1 MRVKLFIPFMH
12 KSRQRSMNMTRLTK
26 DDDSSPIRSLLSII
40 SNPLKHIHNDIDLVI
55 FTFPQ
60 ILTTEQTLSRSLVC
74 LSVRDLDVCNIAFEL
89 AWIDLLLKPERNK
102 MKPRRSV
109 KLLLLLLKC
118 KRVKKG

>member
-1 MRVKLFIPFMH
+1 MRVKSFIPFMH
-12 KSRQRSMNMTRLTK
+12 KSRQRSMNMTRLTI

-40 SNPLKHIHNDIDLVI
+40 PTPLKHIHNDIDLVI

-60 ILTTEQTLSRSLVC
+60 IRTTEQTLSRSLVC
-74 LSVRDLDVCNIAFEL
+74 LSIRDLDVCNIAFEL

>member
-40 SNPLKHIHNDIDLVI
+40 PTPLKHIHNDIDLVI

-60 ILTTEQTLSRSLVC
+60 IRTTEQTLSRSLVC